1 MISESQLLAL
11 LTDIETSQVEH
22 TVSLGNTN
30 KFCQAVCAF
39 SNDFNRSGKPGYQLV
54 GGDDSGRPQSPEVYR
69 PDAERSRGKVWIR
82 IGARRAVATEYKET
96 VLIQRRI
103 SAALTFDA
111 LPNLEASL
119 SLFA

>member
-39 SNDFNRSGKPGYQLV
+39 SNDFNRSGKPGYLFV
-54 GGDDSGRPQSPEVYR
+54 GAMT
-69 PDAERSRGKVWIR
+69 PDAPSAQKFT
-82 IGARRAVATEYKET
+82 AQMLSDLAVKSGSEL
-96 VLIQRRI
+96 VL
-103 SAALTFDA
+103 AALWRPSTRKQC
-111 LPNLEASL
+111 
-119 SLFA
+119 